1 MHAWLIAT
9 VFAATQILW
18 AEHGIAAPG
27 ADLPRPEQPESFEQV
42 RPDSLFRGLFD
53 RALATLQEY
62 VEVEGTL
69 PQDDPSRQQAGEF
82 RLKLFPQGKSRSQE
96 HVTAEGAFRFTPDG
110 DQREFT
116 LRFKSSKHPQDSFL
130 RSTDDFI

>member
-1 MHAWLIAT
+1 MHAWVIAT
-9 VFAATQILW
+9 VFAVAPVLW
-18 AEHGIAAPG
+18 AAHGIAAPG
-27 ADLPRPEQPESFEQV
+27 EDLHRPDQLESFEQ
-42 RPDSLFRGLFD
+42 
-53 RALATLQEY
+53 
-62 VEVEGTL
+62 
-69 PQDDPSRQQAGEF
+69 DPSQRQAGEF

-96 HVTAEGAFRFTPDG
+96 HVSAEGSFRFAPDG